1 MSRQILFGSYQ
12 KDSYGTNLGFYHLCR
27 VVEVR
32 IEDLVTDGLFKTII
46 HKNDNNLEVN
56 LIDTTCE
63 LIDGKLHTKCI
74 SGQQR
79 TLSVG

>member
-1 MSRQILFGSYQ
+1 MKLKRIVPFNKIQSVKKNSNF
-12 KDSYGTNLGFYHLCR
+12 FYNDAHC
-27 VVEVR
+27 VVF
-32 IEDLVTDGLFKTII
+32 L